1 MTHVER
7 RAAARRV
14 IGRNV
19 RRLLAEHGV
28 TATEVA
34 EQLGHDPNT
43 LYRICNGNRMPSAL
57 TAKRMADAIGCTVD
71 EIVEGVAV

>member
-7 RAAARRV
+7 RAAARKA

-19 RRLLAEHGV
+19 RRLLVEHGV

-34 EQLGHDPNT
+34 EQLGHDPNSV
-43 LYRICNGNRMPSAL
+43 YRICNGNRMPSAL